1 MGPWRRGSASRS
13 QREGRGSESRRLHQT
28 VPPVAR
34 LTRHPCGQTLIM
46 HWKKRWEG
54 PSRPDFFPARA
65 GVFPGRRSE
74 SGSGLSGGVRDACR
88 PEDRADARGVAD
100 VSLCVNGAIGSTA
113 VSKTVD
119 SGSSPDWRAMSPFSP
134 GTLALGENGDDFMSC
149 VKIRRREG
157 ACFHGKN
164 QPDDTTRFG

>member
-13 QREGRGSESRRLHQT
+13 QREGRGFESRRLHQT

-54 PSRPDFFPARA
+54 PSRPRWPSERSRLVSGRSPVRIRLGAL
-65 GVFPGRRSE
+65 GRRPRH
-74 SGSGLSGGVRDACR
+74 GGPGGRR
-88 PEDRADARGVAD
+88 RGVMDA
-100 VSLCVNGAIGSTA
+100 SLCVNGAIGSTA